1 MNFYKTCLFFSACL
15 IFLSHY
21 STSQT
26 NEDDK
31 ESSTL
36 KLIESATQAL
46 DQGDYAKSSNFLSL
60 AKASIDSTS
69 SDVVLFK
76 YYQTKA
82 TLAFE
87 RRQIKESLNDYSKA
101 IQRARKLQDTSF
113 MVASYSGM
121 ANALLVD
128 NKFKKALIYQN
139 EALSM
144 LENEKSKTYYGLL
157 SNMSIA
163 YKQSQDFDNALS
175 ALLVVEEY
183 FREQNDPKSLA
194 IVQNNIGELYRENIE
209 DYQKAKVH
217 YHKAVKLN
225 QSVKNDLQLSQ
236 NYHNLSLTCNSL
248 KEIDSAFFYI
258 NKAID
263 LKTELGDLGGLAASN
278 HALGLIQLENSKF
291 YDAIAS
297 FQESLKISETY
308 GITPG
313 LFYANMG
320 IGDAYLALG
329 NRNEALKHY
338 KNVETAAAQS
348 DSYEMKA
355 AITQKL
361 GAFHKENK
369 NFERALFYSEKL
381 KTIED
386 SIASIKSSERMDE
399 LRIQYETT
407 LAETENAMLRQREVS
422 QQERIKLQNI
432 FLIALSVI
440 MIILLFMLFAVIK
453 SRRLKKSADEEV
465 SITNEEL
472 EKQYK
477 IVKEREEELERQVEL
492 KDKIFSVLGHDLRT
506 PLANIAGLIDSMTQI
521 DLSQEELDF
530 MLKHLKGETNA
541 SLKTLENI
549 LQWTRLEMDDK
560 SLNIKE
566 LNEDEI
572 IIEIINNFKSNTLA
586 KEIQVD
592 YKNNS
597 KSILHADENQ
607 FRSIANNLIANAI
620 KFSPIKGVVQV
631 NFTEDDDYFIFK
643 VSDQGKG
650 MDKSVIKNLDTRKEL
665 MSTYGTE
672 GEKGTGIG
680 LRIVNDFIN
689 LHNGKLEFSK
699 NEPTGTIV
707 TVKLPKGIHEES
719 SKPLKKDKKN

>member
-1 MNFYKTCLFFSACL
+1 
-15 IFLSHY
+15 
-21 STSQT
+21 
-26 NEDDK
+26 
-31 ESSTL
+31 
-36 KLIESATQAL
+36 
-46 DQGDYAKSSNFLSL
+46 
-60 AKASIDSTS
+60 
-69 SDVVLFK
+69 
-76 YYQTKA
+76 
-82 TLAFE
+82 
-87 RRQIKESLNDYSKA
+87 KA
-101 IQRARKLQDTSF
+101 I
-113 MVASYSGM
+113 
-121 ANALLVD
+121 
-128 NKFKKALIYQN
+128 
-139 EALSM
+139 
-144 LENEKSKTYYGLL
+144 
-157 SNMSIA
+157 
-163 YKQSQDFDNALS
+163 
-175 ALLVVEEY
+175 
-183 FREQNDPKSLA
+183 
-194 IVQNNIGELYRENIE
+194 
-209 DYQKAKVH
+209 
-217 YHKAVKLN
+217 KLN
-225 QSVKNDLQLSQ
+225 QSVKNELQLSQ
-236 NYHNLSLTCNSL
+236 NYHNLSLTCHSL

-263 LKTELGDLGGLAASN
+263 LKTELGDLGGLATSN

-297 FQESLKISETY
+297 FQKSLKISETY

-329 NRNEALKHY
+329 NHNEALKHY

-477 IVKEREEELERQVEL
+477 IVKEREAELKRQVDL

-521 DLSQEELDF
+521 DLSQE
-530 MLKHLKGETNA
+530 
-541 SLKTLENI
+541 
-549 LQWTRLEMDDK
+549 
-560 SLNIKE
+560 
-566 LNEDEI
+566 
-572 IIEIINNFKSNTLA
+572 
-586 KEIQVD
+586 
-592 YKNNS
+592 
-597 KSILHADENQ
+597 
-607 FRSIANNLIANAI
+607 
-620 KFSPIKGVVQV
+620 
-631 NFTEDDDYFIFK
+631 
-643 VSDQGKG
+643 
-650 MDKSVIKNLDTRKEL
+650 
-665 MSTYGTE
+665 
-672 GEKGTGIG
+672 
-680 LRIVNDFIN
+680 
-689 LHNGKLEFSK
+689 
-699 NEPTGTIV
+699 
-707 TVKLPKGIHEES
+707 
-719 SKPLKKDKKN
+719 

>member
-1 MNFYKTCLFFSACL
+1 MNFYKTCLFFSACI
-15 IFLSHY
+15 IFLSQNL
-21 STSQT
+21 TSQT
-26 NEDDK
+26 NGDDK
-31 ESSTL
+31 ESSAL
-36 KLIESATQAL
+36 KLIESATRAL
-46 DQGDYAKSSNFLSL
+46 DAGDYAKSSNFLSL

-87 RRQIKESLNDYSKA
+87 RRQIKESLDDYSKA

-113 MVASYSGM
+113 LVASYSGI

-128 NKFKKALIYQN
+128 NKYKKALIYQN

-175 ALLVVEEY
+175 ALLVVEAY

-194 IVQNNIGELYRENIE
+194 IVQNNIGELYRENFE
-209 DYQKAKVH
+209 DYQNAKVH
-217 YHKAVKLN
+217 YHKAIKLN
-225 QSVKNDLQLSQ
+225 QSVKNELQLSQ
-236 NYHNLSLTCNSL
+236 NYHNLSLTCHSL

-278 HALGLIQLENSKF
+278 HALGLIQLENSNF
-291 YDAIAS
+291 YDAITS
-297 FQESLKISETY
+297 FQKSLKISETY

-329 NRNEALKHY
+329 NRNEALKHF

-386 SIASIKSSERMDE
+386 SIATIKSSERLDE

-465 SITNEEL
+465 SLTNEEL

-477 IVKEREEELERQVEL
+477 IVKEREAELKRQVDL

-707 TVKLPKGIHEES
+707 TVKLPKGIEEES
-719 SKPLKKDKKN
+719 SRALKKDKKN